1 MKWFALVS
9 FYIRSILVSLIFV
22 SASSFAELEA
32 GIGLS
37 GVHVPHYLGS
47 DQASDYVLPFPYI
60 RYRSEKLNIDRNFIQ
75 GKVFQN
81 GKLSIEISLS
91 GAIPVD
97 SENNKARE
105 GMDDLDFIGEL
116 GPALQY
122 HFTGDRLSENALYL
136 SLPIRGAIS
145 TDFTQA
151 RYRGYTFN
159 PRMIWR
165 RAYHYDGL
173 LVRSQISMGVRSA
186 SSHMHDYIYGV
197 DERFASPEREK
208 YTAQSGYGGATIGYS
223 STLLFDDYMLAGF
236 IRYANISGA
245 SFEDS
250 PLVRQNTSLLFGAA
264 WAYLF

>member
-1 MKWFALVS
+1 MKLLVS
-9 FYIRSILVSLIFV
+9 VISLVSTFLI
-22 SASSFAELEA
+22 SAHSIAELET

-37 GVHVPHYLGS
+37 AVHVPHYLGS
-47 DQASDYVLPFPYI
+47 DEAENYVLPFPYI

-75 GKVFQN
+75 GKIFQS
-81 GKLSIEISLS
+81 GKFSIEISLG

-97 SENNKARE
+97 SERNEARE
-105 GMDDLDFIGEL
+105 GMDDLNFIGEL

-122 HFTGDRLSENALYL
+122 HFRGNRLSENALYV
-136 SLPIRGAIS
+136 SLPLRGAIS

-159 PRMIWR
+159 PRLVWR
-165 RAYHYDGL
+165 RAYQYDGL
-173 LVRSQISMGVRSA
+173 LVRSQISTGIRSA

-197 DERFASPEREK
+197 DTEYMTEEREK
-208 YTAQSGYGGATIGYS
+208 YSAKSGYGGATLSYS
-223 STLLFDDYMLAGF
+223 SSLLFDDYLLAGF
-236 IRYANISGA
+236 VRYANISGA

-250 PLVRQNTSLLFGAA
+250 PLVRQNTSLLFGVA